1 MKRKIFISV
10 LTSMMLSGT
19 MLNAKEISLQEAVEN
34 IVKKYNV
41 TYISKANNLKDKS
54 IDSQKMS
61 FGGGYGIK

>member
-1 MKRKIFISV
+1 MKRRVFISV

-41 TYISKANNLKDKS
+41 TYISKSKDLKNK
-54 IDSQKMS
+54 IVDSEKLS
-61 FGGGYGIK
+61 FGGGYGIR

>member
-54 IDSQKMS
+54 INSEKVS

>member
-1 MKRKIFISV
+1 MKRKIFISA
-10 LTSMMLSGT
+10 LASMMLSGT

-54 IDSQKMS
+54 IDSQKVS
-61 FGGGYGIK
+61 FGGGYGIR

>member
-1 MKRKIFISV
+1 MKNKVFISV
-10 LTSMMLSGT
+10 LASMMLSGT

-54 IDSQKMS
+54 INSQKVS
-61 FGGGYGIK
+61 FGGGYGIR

>member
-1 MKRKIFISV
+1 MKNRVFISV
-10 LTSMMLSGT
+10 LASMMLSGT

-34 IVKKYNV
+34 IVKRYNV

-54 IDSQKMS
+54 IDSEKVS

>member
-1 MKRKIFISV
+1 MKNKVFMSV
-10 LTSMMLSGT
+10 VTSLMLSGT

-41 TYISKANNLKDKS
+41 TYISKSKDLKNK
-54 IDSQKMS
+54 IVDSEKVS

>member
-10 LTSMMLSGT
+10 LTSLMLSGT
-19 MLNAKEISLQEAVEN
+19 MLNAKDISLQEAVEN

-54 IDSQKMS
+54 IDSEKLG
-61 FGGGYGIK
+61 FGGGYGIR

>member
-1 MKRKIFISV
+1 MKNKVFMSV
-10 LTSMMLSGT
+10 VTSLMLGSSFA
-19 MLNAKEISLQEAVEN
+19 NAKEISLQEAVEN

-54 IDSQKMS
+54 IDSQKVS

>member
-1 MKRKIFISV
+1 MKNRVFISV
-10 LTSMMLSGT
+10 ITSMMLSGT

-54 IDSQKMS
+54 IDSQKVS
-61 FGGGYGIK
+61 FRGGYGIR

>member
-1 MKRKIFISV
+1 MKNKVFISV
-10 LTSMMLSGT
+10 LASMMLSGT

-34 IVKKYNV
+34 IVKRYNV

-54 IDSQKMS
+54 IDSQKVS

>member
-54 IDSQKMS
+54 IDSQKVR
-61 FGGGYGIK
+61 FRGGVRY

>member
-61 FGGGYGIK
+61 FGGGVRY

>member
-1 MKRKIFISV
+1 MKNKVFISV
-10 LTSMMLSGT
+10 LASMMLSGT
-19 MLNAKEISLQEAVEN
+19 MLNAKDISLQEAVEN

-54 IDSQKMS
+54 INSQKVS

>member
-1 MKRKIFISV
+1 MKNRIFISV

-54 IDSQKMS
+54 INSEKVS